1 MMMLVFMLS
10 QTTTANDV
18 NKSSEAKAL
27 LAWWPYANA
36 SHHCN
41 WQGIDCNKAGGVIGI
56 ELYGHY
62 LGHRLESLNLS
73 SFPNLVSLSIDRCGL
88 EGCIP
93 KHIGLLSNLTLL
105 SLRNNRLTDLSTNEL
120 NAPIPKEIGN
130 LQNLKTLDLGDNNF
144 EGPIPSTFGNFS
156 QLRFL
161 NLGKNSISGQIP
173 LDIATLASLNYL
185 DLNHNSLV
193 GPVHGNL
200 SRLDHLDVSINQLSS
215 NLHFREPCNLK
226 YLDLSMNHMT
236 GAYRNFLNCRD
247 LHYLDLTG
255 NNFIGKELDKSD
267 FSSLEF
273 LQQSQSLNSNPNE
286 NTSGPPIQDTE
297 IGLSN
302 IVLIIFLPI
311 IFGLYFLGLY
321 MCYKSYNTTEKKI
334 QPKTKKHGNVC
345 SILNYDGTIAYEDFI
360 TATEDFDLK
369 YCIGTGGY
377 GSVYEAKLP
386 DGKTFALK
394 KLHRFEA
401 KQPTFEQSFK
411 NEIQV
416 LTNLRHKN
424 IVKLYGFCLHN
435 NCKFL
440 VYEYMERGS
449 LFCALSNDELA
460 VEVDWMKR
468 VNIIKD
474 VAHALAYMHHD
485 CNPPIVHRDISS
497 NNILL
502 NSEMEGFVADFGAAR
517 LVDPDSSNH
526 TAIVGTMG
534 YIAPEL
540 AYNMI
545 VNEKCDVYSFGV
557 VALETIRGKH
567 PGDLLS
573 SLTYSTSHATR
584 LENILDKRLPYP
596 TMLIEKELMRVY
608 NVARACI
615 LTDPKNRPTMKKV
628 SQELSCQGQHL
639 GYLPALESYETTA
652 NDFNKSIDAKALL
665 ATNWWPSYVNASD
678 DHCTWDAI
686 DCNEAGSVIS
696 ISFYNYNLEYLGD
709 LGSLDFASVPNLE
722 WFSIENCKLEGSI
735 PEQIGFLSNLT
746 YVSLHGNSLTG
757 KLPVSFAN
765 LTCLEH
771 LDLSKNQLTGP
782 IPPSFGSMVNLK
794 VLDLSTNQ
802 LNSSIPNKI
811 RNLQKLQTLNLGHN
825 NFNGPIPSK
834 FGNLSQLK
842 FLNLSMNSISGHIP
856 LDMAS
861 LMNLEHIDLNH
872 NSVTGPIPGNLSR
885 LSYVDFSSNQ
895 LSGNLSFQNP
905 CNLHHLDLSTN
916 LMTGD
921 ITSLIVCN
929 YLKYVDLSSNN
940 LVGEIPGLNFSL
952 LMHLNLS
959 HNHLTGIVPP
969 NLSGQHGEIDLS
981 SNELIE
987 KSNGTHRKK
996 HVIYFEIF
1004 LKFLFAFSCFVLGY
1018 VLAYLSYCIRKATT
1032 KNIQLET
1039 IKHGNVCSILNYDG
1053 TIAYQDFINATED
1066 FDIKYCIGT
1075 GGYGSVYEA
1084 KLPDGKTFALKKLHC
1099 FEAKQPA
1106 FDQSF
1111 KNEIQVLTNLR
1122 HKNIVKLYGFCL
1134 HNKCNF
1140 LVYEY
1145 MERGSLF
1152 CALSIRE
1159 LAVEMDWMKRVNII
1173 KDVAHALAYM
1183 HHDCSPPIVHRDI
1196 SSNNILLNSKMEGF
1210 VADFGAARLV
1220 DPDSSNHTAIVG
1232 TMGYIAPELA
1242 YNMIVNEKC
1251 DVYSFGVV
1259 ALETIQGKHPGDLLS
1274 SLNYST
1280 SHATRLE
1287 NILDKRLPYPT
1298 MLIEKEMMRVYN
1310 VARACILTDP
1320 KCRPTMKKVS
1330 LELSY

>member
-1 MMMLVFMLS
+1 MWHTHLLCCLVMMMLVFMLS

-105 SLRNNRLTDLSTNEL
+105 SLRNNRLTGSLPVSLINLTYLEYLDLSINNFSGELPILMAKLIRLEALYLSENSFSGELPVSITNLTCLETLYLSDNSFNGELPVSMAKLVRLEALHLSRNNFSGELHVSIGLLSNLTLLSLAGNQLTGSLPVSLTNLTHLKYLDLSRNNFTGELPVSMANLNHLEALDLSGNNFNGNLPDSFTNLISLDYLDLSINNFNGELPVSLSNLTRLEYLSLSSNSFSGNLLDSFTNLMLLEVLDLSRNNFSDELPVSLFNLTRLNFLDLSNNKLSGPIPPSYGLMVNLTSLDLSTNEL

-639 GYLPALESYETTA
+639 GYLPALESY
-652 NDFNKSIDAKALL
+652 
-665 ATNWWPSYVNASD
+665 
-678 DHCTWDAI
+678 
-686 DCNEAGSVIS
+686 G
-696 ISFYNYNLEYLGD
+696 
-709 LGSLDFASVPNLE
+709 
-722 WFSIENCKLEGSI
+722 
-735 PEQIGFLSNLT
+735 
-746 YVSLHGNSLTG
+746 
-757 KLPVSFAN
+757 
-765 LTCLEH
+765 
-771 LDLSKNQLTGP
+771 
-782 IPPSFGSMVNLK
+782 
-794 VLDLSTNQ
+794 
-802 LNSSIPNKI
+802 SSI
-811 RNLQKLQTLNLGHN
+811 
-825 NFNGPIPSK
+825 
-834 FGNLSQLK
+834 
-842 FLNLSMNSISGHIP
+842 
-856 LDMAS
+856 
-861 LMNLEHIDLNH
+861 
-872 NSVTGPIPGNLSR
+872 
-885 LSYVDFSSNQ
+885 
-895 LSGNLSFQNP
+895 
-905 CNLHHLDLSTN
+905 
-916 LMTGD
+916 
-921 ITSLIVCN
+921 
-929 YLKYVDLSSNN
+929 
-940 LVGEIPGLNFSL
+940 
-952 LMHLNLS
+952 
-959 HNHLTGIVPP
+959 
-969 NLSGQHGEIDLS
+969 
-981 SNELIE
+981 
-987 KSNGTHRKK
+987 
-996 HVIYFEIF
+996 
-1004 LKFLFAFSCFVLGY
+1004 
-1018 VLAYLSYCIRKATT
+1018 
-1032 KNIQLET
+1032 
-1039 IKHGNVCSILNYDG
+1039 
-1053 TIAYQDFINATED
+1053 
-1066 FDIKYCIGT
+1066 
-1075 GGYGSVYEA
+1075 
-1084 KLPDGKTFALKKLHC
+1084 
-1099 FEAKQPA
+1099 
-1106 FDQSF
+1106 
-1111 KNEIQVLTNLR
+1111 
-1122 HKNIVKLYGFCL
+1122 
-1134 HNKCNF
+1134 
-1140 LVYEY
+1140 
-1145 MERGSLF
+1145 
-1152 CALSIRE
+1152 
-1159 LAVEMDWMKRVNII
+1159 
-1173 KDVAHALAYM
+1173 
-1183 HHDCSPPIVHRDI
+1183 
-1196 SSNNILLNSKMEGF
+1196 
-1210 VADFGAARLV
+1210 
-1220 DPDSSNHTAIVG
+1220 
-1232 TMGYIAPELA
+1232 
-1242 YNMIVNEKC
+1242 
-1251 DVYSFGVV
+1251 
-1259 ALETIQGKHPGDLLS
+1259 
-1274 SLNYST
+1274 
-1280 SHATRLE
+1280 
-1287 NILDKRLPYPT
+1287 
-1298 MLIEKEMMRVYN
+1298 
-1310 VARACILTDP
+1310 
-1320 KCRPTMKKVS
+1320 
-1330 LELSY
+1330 